1 MAVGEQQTELMA
13 PVHLFSHGST
23 MMLGEDS
30 ASSRYW
36 EKCGEEALAHGIEHV
51 VMMVR
56 PSTTHIS
63 HHRKRQLTRFRE
75 HTGQLL
81 SQEAF

>member
-1 MAVGEQQTELMA
+1 MANNSPSTPPEALS

-30 ASSRYW
+30 ASARYW

-51 VMMVR
+51 VIMVTATNSKYDEN
-56 PSTTHIS
+56 PS
-63 HHRKRQLTRFRE
+63 
-75 HTGQLL
+75 
-81 SQEAF
+81 